1 MTGSKP
7 IGSFALVLHTHMPWL
22 AHHGTWPVGEEW
34 LHQAFTGSWRRIV
47 VMLESL
53 AEQGVRDVAT
63 LGVTPIT
70 AAMLDDPYCLRE
82 LHAWAG
88 RWRLRAEELSMR
100 GDLAA
105 IAELER
111 TAAVECL
118 ADLEARWLT
127 GGLSGVLRPLIDDGV
142 VELLG
147 GPATHPFLP
156 LLTPRLAEAQLRVG
170 LDDARLRLGRAPAG
184 IWAPECGYTPGIEDL
199 YQSVGVGHFLVDDP
213 ALGARAGAGRIVADS
228 DVAVFARDRALSQRI
243 WAARDGYP
251 AGAEYRDF
259 HSFDHRS
266 GFRPFRVTGLDV
278 AAHEKQLWDPAAA
291 RRRAL
296 ADAASFVA
304 DVVARLTELAGLGDS
319 PESPLVVAA
328 FDTELFGHWWYEGPD
343 FLGEVL
349 RLLPQAGVRL
359 TTLSGARSAGQV
371 VGRTELAAGSSWGA
385 GGDWRV
391 WDNEQVADL
400 VSEADHVQKRLFSLL
415 DGLAARGEL
424 RFRDPA
430 LEQLAREALLTTA
443 SDWAFMITRQSAAN
457 YARDRA
463 RDHARAFHE
472 LADTIERG
480 DAAAATELA
489 RRSRFVDGPFGH
501 LDVRRF

>member
-1 MTGSKP
+1 MTGRQP

-53 AEQGVRDVAT
+53 AEQGFRDVAT
-63 LGVTPIT
+63 LGITPIT

-82 LHAWAG
+82 LHAWTG
-88 RWRLRAEELSMR
+88 RWQLRAEQLSMR
-100 GDLAA
+100 PDLATF
-105 IAELER
+105 AELER
-111 TAAVECL
+111 TAATECL
-118 ADLEARWLT
+118 ADLEGRWLT
-127 GGLSGVLRPLIDDGV
+127 GGVSAVLRPLLDDGV

-156 LLTPRLAEAQLRVG
+156 LLTPRLAEAQLRLG
-170 LDDARLRLGRAPAG
+170 LDDARLRFGGAAAG

-199 YQSVGVGHFLVDDP
+199 KQEVGIEYFLVDEP
-213 ALGARAGAGRIVADS
+213 ALVGRAGAGRLVADS

-243 WAARDGYP
+243 WAARTGYP
-251 AGAEYRDF
+251 AAVEYRDF

-278 AAHEKQLWDPAAA
+278 PASHKSLWDPAAA
-291 RRRAL
+291 RRRAH

-304 DVVARLTELAGLGDS
+304 DIVARLGEPADTPGL
-319 PESPLVVAA
+319 PLLVAA
-328 FDTELFGHWWYEGPD
+328 FDTELFGHWWYEGPE
-343 FLGEVL
+343 FLAEVL

-371 VGRTELAAGSSWGA
+371 VGRTQLAPGSSWGA

-400 VSEADHVQKRLFSLL
+400 VSEAEHVQKRLFALL
-415 DGLAARGEL
+415 DGLAARGL
-424 RFRDPA
+424 LHSRDPA

-443 SDWAFMITRQSAAN
+443 SDWAFMITRQSAAD

-463 RDHARAFHE
+463 RGHAQAFHE
-472 LADTIERG
+472 LAELIERG
-480 DAAAATELA
+480 DGAAASDLA
-489 RRSRFVDGPFGH
+489 RRSRLVDGPFGH